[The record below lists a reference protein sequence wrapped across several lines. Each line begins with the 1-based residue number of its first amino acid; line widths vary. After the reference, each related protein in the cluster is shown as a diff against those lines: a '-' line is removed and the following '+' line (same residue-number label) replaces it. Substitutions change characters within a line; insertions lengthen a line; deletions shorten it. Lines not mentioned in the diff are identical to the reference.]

1 MPTKNAE
8 KIAQAAVYI
17 DGQAIKEIQEI
28 RPQKIIVERPF
39 IYRLVRLIGLEIF
52 IFECRLSYAGGG
64 TFGGQPD

>member
-8 KIAQAAVYI
+8 TIAQAAVYI

-52 IFECRLSYAGGG
+52 IFMFKLRHRRKGR
-64 TFGGQPD
+64 Q

>member
-28 RPQKIIVERPF
+28 RPQKIIVEWPF

-52 IFECRLSYAGGG
+52 IFMFKLRHRRKGR
-64 TFGGQPD
+64 Q

>member
-52 IFECRLSYAGGG
+52 IFMFKLRHRRKGR
-64 TFGGQPD
+64 Q